1 VKREKGACR
10 GIRPDAAPAWV
21 DAARL
26 PGGVTVT
33 SKAAEKD
40 DAGCSKMSIMKR
52 LAPLLLGLG
61 LCLGGG
67 LAASAQD
74 QAPPLVR
81 DPDALIGRQ
90 PQAPSPEASP
100 GNPPPADNLDRVVFE
115 VREGDWSGAAEA
127 FWNARLF
134 NAGDTAVHINQLII
148 ALLVLIIGM
157 MIARRIARIA
167 RGRLIRFKRVDAHAA
182 ALIQRL
188 LYYLLV
194 TIVVL
199 IALPIAGIPIT
210 IFTVLGGAVAIG
222 VGFGAQNL
230 FNNLISS
237 LIIMVE
243 KPIRI
248 GDIIEIGGVDEGRV
262 EDIGNRCTRIRR
274 SDGMDVLI
282 PNSHF
287 LENPVVNWTLFDI
300 HVRGSVDVGVAYGSP
315 TEQVRDLIM
324 QAASEH
330 PKVLKS
336 PQPIVLFESFGDNSL
351 AFKLMFWADIT
362 APMQLR
368 IICSDLRYRI
378 DGLFREADI
387 TISFPQ
393 RDVHLDSLAPIEV
406 KMVTG
411 DGNPGPPRP

>member
-1 VKREKGACR
+1 
-10 GIRPDAAPAWV
+10 
-21 DAARL
+21 L
-26 PGGVTVT
+26 
-33 SKAAEKD
+33 
-40 DAGCSKMSIMKR
+40 
-52 LAPLLLGLG
+52 LLLGAGLLLG
-61 LCLGGG
+61 AS
-67 LAASAQD
+67 LAASAQE
-74 QAPPLVR
+74 QVPPLVE
-81 DPDALIGRQ
+81 DADALTGQ
-90 PQAPSPEASP
+90 TPQT
-100 GNPPPADNLDRVVFE
+100 PAGDAGPNDPAVTDNLDRVVVE
-115 VREGDWSGAAEA
+115 IREGDWSGAAEA

-134 NAGDTAVHINQLII
+134 HAGDTAIHINQLII
-148 ALLVLIIGM
+148 ALLVLIIGVL
-157 MIARRIARIA
+157 ISRRIARIA
-167 RGRLIRFKRVDAHAA
+167 RGRLIKFKRVDAHAA

-199 IALPIAGIPIT
+199 VALPIAGIPIT

-248 GDIIEIGGVDEGRV
+248 GDIIEIGSVDEGRV

-315 TEQVRDLIM
+315 TTQVRDLIM

-336 PQPIVLFESFGDNSL
+336 PAPIVLFESFGDNSL

-368 IICSDLRYRI
+368 MICSDLRYKI

-393 RDVHLDSLAPIEV
+393 RDVHLDSLSPIEV
-406 KMVTG
+406 KMVSG
-411 DGNPGPPRP
+411 DADGDARS